1 MKKPLVNRNNQSL
14 IAYVDH
20 FAAPEVVVVD
30 PRRVHADHVVELT
43 DSGCFL
49 PSQLFFFLFSYST
62 FANFLLSSE
71 IKYLTFVHFL
81 SYIRNTKDKNL

>member
-20 FAAPEVVVVD
+20 FAALEVVVVD

-49 PSQLFFFLFSYST
+49 PSQLVFFSVLLFY
-62 FANFLLSSE
+62 FC
-71 IKYLTFVHFL
+71 
-81 SYIRNTKDKNL
+81 